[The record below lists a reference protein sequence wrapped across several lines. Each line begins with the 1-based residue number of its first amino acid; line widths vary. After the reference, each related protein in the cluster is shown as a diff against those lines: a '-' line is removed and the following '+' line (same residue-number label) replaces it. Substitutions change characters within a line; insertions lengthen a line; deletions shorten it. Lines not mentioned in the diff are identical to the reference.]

1 MNMLV
6 FGKNCGS
13 FTDDDGVVIEYYKI
27 SGVMGV
33 DYVEQV
39 NDGVNLT
46 IGSEC
51 GKFSVT
57 KSVFELL
64 PDDLE
69 SYDGGLLLDVD
80 FNSKKKIVHA
90 DIV

>member
-6 FGKNCGS
+6 FGKNCGT
-13 FTDDDGVVIEYYKI
+13 FPNDDGVVIEYYKI
-27 SGVMGV
+27 SGVMSA

-39 NDGVNLT
+39 NDGVNVT

-51 GKFSVT
+51 GKFSVS
-57 KSVFELL
+57 KSVFDSL
-64 PDDLE
+64 PDDIE

-90 DIV
+90 EIV